1 MTLSGHES
9 AVWAVAILPEVS
21 VCLSLLKVFFTD
33 MLGQVGI
40 MVTAGAD
47 KSIKLWKAGRCTHT
61 LTGALHSH
69 LTESKSL
76 RLLTGHTDC
85 VRALA
90 VVDSTQF
97 LSASNDA
104 HVRRWSSSGECLG
117 TYSGHTNYIY
127 SLSLLGPGGDSWVTG
142 GEDRSV
148 RIWKGGEVVQTL
160 YLPVISVWGVAALT
174 NGDIAAACN
183 DGCVRV
189 FTKDAGRVAPDEVL
203 AAYEE
208 ELAKLAVAAEQE
220 LGGIKLSDL
229 PGPESLFEPG
239 VRDGQQKMVRT
250 GEKVNFFRQNRK
262 SLSNFRYP
270 CLNSSPFRLPFTAGT
285 WQSSAGIRLET
296 WLELRVAAR
305 PPVARSFT
313 RARSMTLSSTSR

>member
-1 MTLSGHES
+1 
-9 AVWAVAILPEVS
+9 
-21 VCLSLLKVFFTD
+21 
-33 MLGQVGI
+33 MLY
-40 MVTAGAD
+40 
-47 KSIKLWKAGRCTHT
+47 THT
-61 LTGALHSH
+61 RLNQ
-69 LTESKSL
+69 SL
-76 RLLTGHTDC
+76 YVCSTGHTDC

-148 RIWKGGEVVQTL
+148 RIWKGGKVIQTL
-160 YLPVISVWGVAALT
+160 YLPVISVWGVATLT

-250 GEKVNFFRQNRK
+250 GEKVNP
-262 SLSNFRYP
+262 YP
-270 CLNSSPFRLPFTAGT
+270 ILNTLAL
-285 WQSSAGIRLET
+285 IRHHSGCRSQLEHG
-296 WLELRVAAR
+296 RAA
-305 PPVARSFT
+305 
-313 RARSMTLSSTSR
+313 LG

>member
-1 MTLSGHES
+1 MIPS
-9 AVWAVAILPEVS
+9 
-21 VCLSLLKVFFTD
+21 
-33 MLGQVGI
+33 
-40 MVTAGAD
+40 
-47 KSIKLWKAGRCTHT
+47 
-61 LTGALHSH
+61 
-69 LTESKSL
+69 
-76 RLLTGHTDC
+76 GHTDA

-90 VVDSTQF
+90 VVDSRQF

-104 HVRRWSSSGECLG
+104 HVRRWSSSGDCLG

-127 SLSLLGPGGDSWVTG
+127 SLSLLGSGGDAWVTG

-148 RIWKGGEVVQTL
+148 RVWEGGQVVQTL
-160 YLPVISVWGVAALT
+160 YLPVISVWGVAALA

-189 FTKDAGRVAPDEVL
+189 FTKDAARVASAEVL

-208 ELAKLAVAAEQE
+208 ELSKVAVAAEQE

-250 GEKVNFFRQNRK
+250 GEKV
-262 SLSNFRYP
+262 L
-270 CLNSSPFRLPFTAGT
+270 
-285 WQSSAGIRLET
+285 
-296 WLELRVAAR
+296 
-305 PPVARSFT
+305 
-313 RARSMTLSSTSR
+313 